1 MSDDLPEGCQLRV
14 RAAPDPAAAELLV
27 VTRDDEIYASE
38 RRGDWLRVE
47 LPGPWTSWKL
57 AQRCQIY
64 LTHFSPTNFFA
75 LLLLSS
81 GAQAPASKVTRG

>member
-47 LPGPWTSWKL
+47 LPGL
-57 AQRCQIY
+57 
-64 LTHFSPTNFFA
+64 
-75 LLLLSS
+75 
-81 GAQAPASKVTRG
+81 

>member
-47 LPGPWTSWKL
+47 LPGLWAWWEWV
-57 AQRCQIY
+57 QRSSY
-64 LTHFSPTNFFA
+64 LTFFRPTNFFS
-75 LLLLSS
+75 LHLLSA
-81 GAQAPASKVTRG
+81 GARLRP